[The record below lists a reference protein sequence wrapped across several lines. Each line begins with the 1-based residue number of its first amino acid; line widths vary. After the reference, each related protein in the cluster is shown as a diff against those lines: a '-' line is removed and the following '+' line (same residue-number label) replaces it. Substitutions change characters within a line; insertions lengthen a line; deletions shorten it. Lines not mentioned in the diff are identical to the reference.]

1 MQDFV
6 YSNDSLVEEWL
17 FSTFLSGKS
26 NFLHMRRKHASVA
39 NKEITLGQKF
49 ASVASTNKVGG
60 GGGIFFLTLT
70 VRRPFHRKDFEWR
83 GYRITGLLSEETEAL
98 HAKLSKRVEEATNN
112 YFAAVDFL

>member
-1 MQDFV
+1 MDGACLSLVQDFV

-17 FSTFLSGKS
+17 FFTFLSGKS

-83 GYRITGLLSEETEAL
+83 EIW
-98 HAKLSKRVEEATNN
+98 N
-112 YFAAVDFL
+112 YGTTF